1 MVTTR
6 RELMLQTLVSFKDPW
21 DIVVIGGGATGL
33 GIAVDASS
41 RGYKTLLV
49 EQYDFGK
56 GTSSKS
62 TKLVHGG
69 VRYLAK
75 GDIALVYEGLK
86 ERGLM
91 KQNAPHLVKNQ
102 KFIIP
107 VYTRWDVFL
116 YTIGLKFYDL
126 LSGKLGLGRSY
137 FMSKEETIKALPT
150 LNKKGLKGGIL
161 YHDGQFDDTRMLVN
175 LARTCEDH
183 GGTVINYMKVTGL
196 IKENDKYT
204 GDDRNKVDAMPDR
217 NNKRGG
223 NDSPGGNER
232 LGGKERFTGKG
243 RLVGLKITDQETF
256 TEYIIRAKSIIN
268 ATGIFADEIIQLDE
282 PGTKRMIRPSQGI
295 HIVLDRDFL
304 KSDHAMMIPRTS
316 DGRVMFAVPWY
327 NRIVIGTTDTIVD
340 RVSPEPRALED
351 EIKFLLETTGQ
362 YLDKKPTKQDILS
375 IFAGLRPLAAPQVEG
390 KSTKDISRRHK
401 INVSVSGLITIVG
414 GKWTSYRRM
423 AEDAVNEAIN
433 SGHVPWSKCITADL
447 KIHGYDDQIKAG
459 SNPYSTYGS
468 DQPKLTTIENES
480 QEFAGFLSESLQI
493 KKSQIIL
500 AVREELARTVED
512 VLARRIR
519 ALFLDTR
526 ESIKIAP
533 ETARLMA
540 KELGYGDDWIN
551 SQLRQFSELAAGYL
565 GTLNTESSV

>member
-1 MVTTR
+1 MK
-6 RELMLQTLVSFKDPW
+6 RELILQTLQSFKDPW
-21 DIVVIGGGATGL
+21 DFVVIGGGATGM

-41 RGYKTLLV
+41 RGFKTLLL

-91 KQNAPHLVKNQ
+91 RHNAPHLVRNQ

-107 VYTRWDVFL
+107 VYTLWDVFL
-116 YTIGLKFYDL
+116 YTVGLKFYDL
-126 LSGKLGLGRSY
+126 LSGKLGFGRSY
-137 FMSKEETIKALPT
+137 FMSKEDTVKAVPT

-161 YHDGQFDDTRMLVN
+161 YHDGQFDDTRMLLS

-183 GGTVINYMKVTGL
+183 GGTVINYMKVTGF
-196 IKENDKYT
+196 IKEN
-204 GDDRNKVDAMPDR
+204 
-217 NNKRGG
+217 
-223 NDSPGGNER
+223 
-232 LGGKERFTGKG
+232 G
-243 RLVGLKITDQETF
+243 RLTGLKITDQETYI
-256 TEYIIRAKSIIN
+256 EYSIRAKSIIN
-268 ATGIFADEIIQLDE
+268 ATGVFADEIIQLDE
-282 PGTKRMIRPSQGI
+282 PGTKRMIQPSQGI

-304 KSDHAMMIPRTS
+304 KSDHAVMVPQTS

-340 RVSPEPRALED
+340 RISPEPRALED

-362 YLDKKPTKQDILS
+362 YLDKRPTRQDILS
-375 IFAGLRPLAAPQVEG
+375 IFAGLRPLAAPQGEG

-401 INVSVSGLITIVG
+401 INVSSSGLITIVG

-423 AEDAVNEAIN
+423 AEDAVNETIN
-433 SGHVPWSKCITADL
+433 SSHVPRSKCITTDL
-447 KIHGYDDQIKAG
+447 KIHGYDDQTNAG

-468 DQPKLTTIENES
+468 DQPKLSTIENES
-480 QEFAGFLSESLQI
+480 DEFTGFLSESLQI
-493 KKSQIIL
+493 KKSQIIW

-512 VLARRIR
+512 ALARRTR
-519 ALFLDTR
+519 ALFLDAR
-526 ESIKIAP
+526 ESIIIAP

-540 KELGYGDDWIN
+540 KELGYGNDWIKDQL
-551 SQLRQFSELAAGYL
+551 SQYTQLATEYL
-565 GTLNTESSV
+565 VN